1 MKGCRSVRARE
12 NLKDWIVCS
21 KEHCM
26 TNTPLLEKSLLF
38 AVRIVRLYRYLVEEK
53 KEFVLSKQLLR
64 AGTCPGAMIREAV
77 NAESNSD
84 FIHKLGIAQKEIAE
98 TEYWLELLFRTEYL
112 SENEYNSIAKD
123 SEELMKIIRSAIL
136 TLKRKRGM
144 KDKG

>member
-1 MKGCRSVRARE
+1 MA
-12 NLKDWIVCS
+12 
-21 KEHCM
+21 
-26 TNTPLLEKSLLF
+26 NTPLLEKSLLF

-112 SENEYNSIAKD
+112 SENEYKSIAKD

-144 KDKG
+144 KDEG

>member
-1 MKGCRSVRARE
+1 MA
-12 NLKDWIVCS
+12 
-21 KEHCM
+21 
-26 TNTPLLEKSLLF
+26 NTPLLEKALLF
-38 AVRIVRLYRYLVEEK
+38 AVRIVRLCKYLVEEK

-136 TLKRKRGM
+136 TLKRKREM
-144 KDKG
+144 KDEGLPQHQATRNK

>member
-1 MKGCRSVRARE
+1 MA
-12 NLKDWIVCS
+12 
-21 KEHCM
+21 
-26 TNTPLLEKSLLF
+26 NTPLLEKSLLF

-112 SENEYNSIAKD
+112 SENEYKSIAKN

-136 TLKRKRGM
+136 TLKRKRRI
-144 KDKG
+144 KDEG